1 MRSRIISSIMKGYS
15 RIRSAFHPE
24 DDKRA
29 SKPYP
34 KRLRITRPDIPPRI
48 GERLN
53 YRQIQFLLT
62 DTQVR
67 VAYQTLEYLL
77 LSKEFILTR
86 PDDTEESQM
95 VYDFIDKALRGMR
108 TDLRSL
114 RRNLYKALV
123 YGQSI
128 QEVIY
133 KVEGGRVV
141 PERTVPVHPA
151 TVTDDSFIYNDEG
164 EFMGVRQTQTDYAT
178 IPVQASE
185 VIPPEKLLIYSFD
198 PEFDDPRGQSIL
210 YTLYDNVDMKHHAL
224 RWLLIYLQ
232 KYENPVLI
240 GKVGNPQYKD
250 DLLAQ
255 LESIEEGLSK
265 ITIGREDDVM
275 VVESQHHGD
284 AFFEFIK
291 YNDNMI
297 LRRFFLGTLLYGQ
310 SDKASGSYSQSQTQL
325 EVTRMILDGIHEDIA
340 RAIQGLIDRL
350 VAWNFGER
358 YLKHAPRAGFERL
371 MEKDLH
377 GVLEAL
383 QPYATSLLIDT
394 SAEWFINLLEK
405 YLGQATGL
413 NLNLHQDEDAGLEE
427 LPVPDEAPE
436 AESLEE
442 SRSRLKALW
451 RR

>member
-1 MRSRIISSIMKGYS
+1 MM
-15 RIRSAFHPE
+15 A
-24 DDKRA
+24 
-29 SKPYP
+29 
-34 KRLRITRPDIPPRI
+34 RITGGLKRIMGAAAAPFGRVSRRPPRTPRRRRPDTPPLI
-48 GERLN
+48 GERLD
-53 YRQIQFLLT
+53 YRQIRFLLT

-77 LSKEFILTR
+77 LSKGFILNR
-86 PDDTEESQM
+86 PDDSEESRM
-95 VYDFIDKALRGMR
+95 IYEFIDEALRGMR

-114 RRNLYKALV
+114 RRNLYRALI
-123 YGQSI
+123 YGCSVM
-128 QEVIY
+128 EVIY
-133 KVEGGRVV
+133 KASGGRVV
-141 PERTVPVHPA
+141 PDQVIPVHPA
-151 TVTDDSFIYNDEG
+151 TITEDSFLYNDDG
-164 EFMGVRQTQTDYAT
+164 EFQGVRQSLTPYVTFLSGGGD
-178 IPVQASE
+178 PG

-198 PEFDDPRGQSIL
+198 SEFDDPRGQSIL

-240 GKVGNPQYKD
+240 GKAGNPQYKE
-250 DLLAQ
+250 DLLRQ
-255 LESIEEGLSK
+255 LESLEEGLSK

-275 VVESQHHGD
+275 VVESQHRGD

-310 SDKASGSYSQSQTQL
+310 SDKASGSYSQSQTQF
-325 EVTRMILDGIHEDIA
+325 EVTRMILDGVHEDIA
-340 RAIQGLIDRL
+340 RSIQGLIDRL
-350 VAWNFGER
+350 VAWNFGEE

-394 SAEWFINLLEK
+394 SAEWFLNLLEE